1 MDVAVICC
9 SNRSYHC
16 IMLVGFVHLIY
27 TITIGIGNKKIYISI
42 DTFNKMNMR
51 IKNCCLVA
59 KLFQQF

>member
-1 MDVAVICC
+1 MDVAVICS

-27 TITIGIGNKKIYISI
+27 TITIGIGNKKIYISV
-42 DTFNKMNMR
+42 DTFKMNIR

-59 KLFQQF
+59 KSFQQF